1 MAMQPLIEKRLIV
14 SKLEGVTSKFVDS
27 GEVRR
32 CESCLVQYPLD
43 QFRRRHRG
51 RDQRVNQCRLC
62 HNELE
67 RYRRAA
73 IRHRV
78 SRREMAKAMTQ
89 FKNSTAAARVPAF
102 CGEMVQHFGG
112 ADRFLDA
119 WKACIDQDLEKGGLP
134 AFRHIAMLL
143 KFMEY
148 CEPRPVDYSLMS
160 DEELLD
166 RLQKHGRIF

>member
-1 MAMQPLIEKRLIV
+1 MRQKRCFDTGPTQV
-14 SKLEGVTSKFVDS
+14 PSDATPPH
-27 GEVRR
+27 RR
-32 CESCLVQYPLD
+32 CESCLVQRPLD

-51 RDQRVNQCRLC
+51 RDQRVNQCRHC

-89 FKNSTAAARVPAF
+89 FKKSTAAARVPAF
-102 CGEMVQHFGG
+102 CEEMVQHFGG

-119 WKACIDQDLEKGGLP
+119 WKACVDQDLEKGGLP

-148 CEPRPVDYSLMS
+148 CEPKPLDYSLMS
-160 DEELLD
+160 DEELLA
-166 RLQKHGRIF
+166 RATGTGREQW